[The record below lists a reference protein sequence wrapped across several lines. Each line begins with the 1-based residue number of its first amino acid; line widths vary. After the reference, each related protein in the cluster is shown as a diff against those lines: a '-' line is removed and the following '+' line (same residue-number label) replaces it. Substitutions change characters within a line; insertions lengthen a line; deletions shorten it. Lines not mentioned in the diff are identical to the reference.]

1 MREDER
7 MMILRITLMDIQPP
21 VWWEVVVPAPITLD
35 MLHHV
40 IQASMPWR
48 DTHLHEFMIGGV
60 RYEAPSDEDFGEA
73 PNALDESRYRLADLV
88 SQGDR
93 FLYTYDFGDNWRHEI
108 EVVSYEPKDG
118 SPDTVWPTCV
128 DGKRACPPD
137 DCGGV
142 SGYEE
147 LVKSLSDPEH
157 EEHEELVRWAGRFEA
172 ELFSVPQAA
181 AFVQAMYYTHENH
194 KIDLC
199 RLRR

>member
-1 MREDER
+1 MREGER

-21 VWWEVVVPAPITLD
+21 VWREVVVPAPITLD

-48 DTHLHEFMIGGV
+48 DTHLHEFMIDGV
-60 RYEAPSDEDFGEA
+60 RYEAPSDEDFDAE
-73 PNALDESRYRLADLV
+73 PKALDEGRYRLADLV

-108 EVVSYEPKDG
+108 KVVTYEPKEG
-118 SPDTVWPTCV
+118 SPDTVWPTCI

-147 LVKSLSDPEH
+147 LVKALGDPEH
-157 EEHEELVRWAGRFEA
+157 EEHEELVRWAGPFEP
-172 ELFSVPQAA
+172 ELFSITQAA

-194 KIDLC
+194 KIDLY